1 MLFCSTFQ
9 HPFYPHSGF
18 DSTAKNVVNAPLASG
33 SGSRE
38 FRDAVETHWL
48 PRLAEFEP
56 QLILVSAG
64 FDAHQADDMAN
75 MNLVDSDYTWITRRL
90 CEQAEKSAGGRV
102 VSTLEGGYELHA
114 LARSVEAHLKAFLG
128 DN

>member
-1 MLFCSTFQ
+1 
-9 HPFYPHSGF
+9 
-18 DSTAKNVVNAPLASG
+18 
-33 SGSRE
+33 
-38 FRDAVETHWL
+38 
-48 PRLAEFEP
+48 
-56 QLILVSAG
+56 
-64 FDAHQADDMAN
+64 MAN